1 MPATEL
7 ACQLNHTELC
17 DALRHSEARSVRTD
31 MENHQMS
38 RDPIE
43 QRMLSIPEAAIWLG
57 VSERFVYALISRG
70 ELRSV
75 KVGRRRLIDTRDAE
89 QFINERKEDRE

>member
-1 MPATEL
+1 
-7 ACQLNHTELC
+7 
-17 DALRHSEARSVRTD
+17 
-31 MENHQMS
+31 MS